1 MKKTFFLF
9 SRINNPATQSGAPQ
23 DQILLAVSHLVG
35 SVCGRE
41 RDETGLIPAC
51 LNLSASQR
59 EILKSGICS
68 YLLPRHEG
76 VQQGDESTLSTVP
89 AFDEYVSPEVMK
101 VCLATQSGSCI
112 LRVCHI
118 TLLCYTLWVST
129 GL

>member
-1 MKKTFFLF
+1 MKKTCLLF
-9 SRINNPATQSGAPQ
+9 SRKNSPTTQSGAPQ
-23 DQILLAVSHLVG
+23 EQILLAVSHLVS

-59 EILKSGICS
+59 EILKSGISS
-68 YLLPRHEG
+68 YLLPRQEG
-76 VQQGDESTLSTVP
+76 VQHGDKSALSTVP
-89 AFDEYVSPEVMK
+89 AFEKYVSPELMK

-118 TLLCYTLWVST
+118 TLLCYTLWFST